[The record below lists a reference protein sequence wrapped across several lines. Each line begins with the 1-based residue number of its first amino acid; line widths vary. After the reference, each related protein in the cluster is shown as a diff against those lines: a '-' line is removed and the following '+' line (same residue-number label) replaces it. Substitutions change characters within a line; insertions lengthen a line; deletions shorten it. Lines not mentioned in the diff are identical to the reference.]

1 MQVEKEVVELA
12 PNKSVIGRTFKGD
25 SAAILAALDKHQP
38 EELTAVKQALDTE
51 GYVGFSLSVAC

>member
-38 EELTAVKQALDTE
+38 EELAAVKHALDTE
-51 GYVGFSLSVAC
+51 GYERFSLSVAC